1 MDVFC
6 DNESYKIDYKISLTG
21 NLTGYL
27 TSYLTITIQCGIL
40 SMSFHINNPK
50 NIGVDKWQH
59 LRDSKTGRPRYDG
72 SRIEQKGYN
81 IMIIFD
87 EDYKIGYYQYIK
99 SEDGI
104 LEMGTEY
111 GNENGNRNRK
121 QRTVIKIPIEY
132 AYDILDKIIS
142 DLSANENTTENTTE
156 NTKENTN

>member
-1 MDVFC
+1 MDLTSNNTDCRLALV
-6 DNESYKIDYKISLTG
+6 DYKIDYKISLSG
-21 NLTGYL
+21 SLKIN
-27 TSYLTITIQCGIL
+27 IQCGFL
-40 SMSFHINNPK
+40 STAFQINNPK
-50 NIGVDKWQH
+50 NIGVDKWQD

-72 SRIEQKGYN
+72 ARIEQKGYN

-99 SEDGI
+99 SVDGI

-111 GNENGNRNRK
+111 GNGNRK

-142 DLSANENTTENTTE
+142 DLSANEKSNEKTD
-156 NTKENTN
+156 

>member
-1 MDVFC
+1 MNLTSNNTDCKV
-6 DNESYKIDYKISLTG
+6 DLDYKIDYKISVFG
-21 NLTGYL
+21 
-27 TSYLTITIQCGIL
+27 SLTIPIQCGIL
-40 SMSFHINNPK
+40 STSFHINNPK

-72 SRIEQKGYN
+72 ARIEQKGYN

-99 SEDGI
+99 SDDGI

-111 GNENGNRNRK
+111 GNRNRK

-142 DLSANENTTENTTE
+142 DLSANEKTTENT
-156 NTKENTN
+156 N